1 MLLSL
6 HCTVLTLCY
15 FWTSANLQ
23 WPYFFGWLKIIVV
36 MIYRDV
42 KKFQE
47 LLSWII
53 LVVYC
58 LLDHGSKRRKRQK
71 QMQMTRSAFC
81 LEHSMAVWSKCF
93 LLQII
98 ADAMFLGTNRFV
110 GTHRVNTVVSYGC
123 SVCILLRL
131 ILGILDIYNLNE
143 RLCAHAFHSSGRL
156 TGKCN
161 TSCLPSYFKKPC
173 AWTANYWKY
182 INVLTS

>member
-1 MLLSL
+1 
-6 HCTVLTLCY
+6 
-15 FWTSANLQ
+15 
-23 WPYFFGWLKIIVV
+23 
-36 MIYRDV
+36 MIYHDV
-42 KKFQE
+42 NKFHE
-47 LLSWII
+47 MPSWIFF
-53 LVVYC
+53 VVYC
-58 LLDHGSKRRKRQK
+58 LLDHGSKGRKRQK

-93 LLQII
+93 FLQII
-98 ADAMFLGTNRFV
+98 ADAMFWGTNRFV